1 MSERTIT
8 LIHQGCDF
16 SDALLW
22 RCGRTC
28 AWAFVDPGVGGST
41 EGNLRLKVGET
52 RRLCLGRL
60 SHHGKFA
67 STTERNMRRD
77 EKSLRF
83 SQRT

>member
-1 MSERTIT
+1 MSEGTIT
-8 LIHQGCDF
+8 HIHQGCDF

-41 EGNLRLKVGET
+41 EGNLRLKVDE
-52 RRLCLGRL
+52 
-60 SHHGKFA
+60 SYK
-67 STTERNMRRD
+67 RRD
-77 EKSLRF
+77 EKSRRF